1 MKFNRES
8 EEEEKGKMQMGLKMA
23 LKYSKYR
30 SGDQEVRAV
39 IASGYL
45 FPFLFQESP
54 QYDAVFLS
62 ASENR

>member
-1 MKFNRES
+1 MKKSGEK
-8 EEEEKGKMQMGLKMA
+8 EKGKMQMGLKMG
-23 LKYSKYR
+23 LEVQRR

-54 QYDAVFLS
+54 QYDAVFLFV
-62 ASENR
+62 SENRQE

>member
-1 MKFNRES
+1 MKKSGEK
-8 EEEEKGKMQMGLKMA
+8 EKGKMQMGLKMG
-23 LKYSKYR
+23 LEVQRR

-62 ASENR
+62 ASENRQE

>member
-1 MKFNRES
+1 
-8 EEEEKGKMQMGLKMA
+8 MQMGLKMG
-23 LKYSKYR
+23 LEVQRR

-62 ASENR
+62 ASENRQE